1 MITVGIIGR
10 NGQLGRELIRRTP
23 PEGLALAAFGRA
35 ECDIADA
42 NAVEKCLKGRGLDLI
57 VNAAAYTAVDQA
69 EREAARAHAVNA
81 LGPANLAAFCARQD
95 IPLIHISTDYV
106 FDGTQDVP
114 YRERD
119 PIAPLGVYGK
129 TKAKGEEH
137 VRTSCP
143 HHIIIRTSWLYSA
156 TGNNFVKTMLRL
168 GREKTVLKVV
178 DDQHGCPT
186 SAADLADAVW
196 RVISTIRRND
206 RPRWG
211 TYHFCNRGETTWHG
225 LAQAVFE
232 RAGTYPDCPLQV
244 RRVIP
249 ITTSEYPTPAR
260 RPVYS
265 VLNCD
270 LIQTTFAMTIRDW
283 QAALHDTMDE
293 LISHTK

>member
-1 MITVGIIGR
+1 V
-10 NGQLGRELIRRTP
+10 
-23 PEGLALAAFGRA
+23 ASFGRA

-42 NAVEKCLKGRGLDLI
+42 DAVERSLKDRGLDLI
-57 VNAAAYTAVDQA
+57 VNAAAYTAVDLA

-81 LGPANLAAFCARQD
+81 LGPANLAAFCARQY

-106 FDGTQDVP
+106 FDGTQAVP
-114 YRERD
+114 YRESD
-119 PIAPLGVYGK
+119 PIAPLGVYGE
-129 TKAKGEEH
+129 TKAKGEKN
-137 VRTSCP
+137 VRSLWP
-143 HHIIIRTSWLYSA
+143 HHVIIRTSWLYSA
-156 TGNNFVKTMLRL
+156 AGNNFVKTMLRL
-168 GREKTVLKVV
+168 GREKTILKVV

-196 RVISTIRRND
+196 HVISVIRSKD

-211 TYHFCNRGETTWHG
+211 TYHFCNQGETTWYG

-232 RAGTYPDCPLQV
+232 RARTYSDHPLQV
-244 RRVIP
+244 RQVIP

-260 RPVYS
+260 RPAYS

-283 QAALHDTMDE
+283 QAALQDTLGE
-293 LISHTK
+293 LCGSRMKDTL